1 MSKQVIWTKRTLD
14 FFLENSGM
22 NDFQKQIMTDRCA
35 NMTVI
40 QMSMKYH
47 CCESTVHKEIAKIK
61 RIYDEVQRQH
71 PDELP
76 PRKKSSKEL
85 YMDTH

>member
-1 MSKQVIWTKRTLD
+1 MAHQVIWTKHTLE
-14 FFLENSGM
+14 FFLNNANMS
-22 NDFQKQIMTDRCA
+22 DLQKRIMVDRC
-35 NMTVI
+35 NNVTVI

-47 CCESTVHKEIAKIK
+47 CSESTIHREIAKIK

-71 PDELP
+71 PDKLP
-76 PRKKSSKEL
+76 IRKSSAKEL

>member
-1 MSKQVIWTKRTLD
+1 MAHQVIWTKQTLD

-22 NDFQKQIMTDRCA
+22 TDFQKQIMITRCQ
-35 NMTVI
+35 NKTVVEQSI
-40 QMSMKYH
+40 LLNCSESMI
-47 CCESTVHKEIAKIK
+47 HKEIAKIK

-71 PDELP
+71 PDKLP
-76 PRKKSSKEL
+76 VRKASSKEL